1 LLFRSPHM
9 QIIRDVLYSISAVN
23 VIDML
28 IIASLI
34 YFVLAWFIG
43 TRSFEILA
51 TLIGMGLLYYAASSF
66 GLVLTSVLFQ
76 YLWAAIIIVL
86 AIVFQPELREMLERA
101 SPVRYLSGRHST
113 AVEPEV
119 IEETV
124 NAVAE
129 LARLRIGALIVFQR
143 ADRLSD
149 LLLTGKRL
157 DSLISSEALVMI
169 FQKTSPL
176 HDGAVLVLDD
186 RIKAASCIL
195 PLSTDESLGTRFGT
209 RHRAAVGLTERSDAV
224 CVVVSEERGEV
235 SLAQRGEITNYRR
248 KGDFREAL
256 ERSFISGRLFEDH
269 VSRGPTSVIT
279 ANWRLKILSL
289 VTAAFLWFVIVGPHS
304 SEIGLSVP
312 IQYANLPPGM
322 EVTGKWMDRLEV
334 RARGSETS
342 LANLKPGSVRALV
355 DLSKVVTGLNFF
367 RISRQDIQVPPGIAI
382 ARIRPSDLEL
392 TVRAAAEKTFTVVP
406 TVIGAIPANMR
417 VSVRPRSV
425 KVRALPDELGHIK
438 SVVSDPIRISDLI
451 DKKQRQ
457 VAVAV
462 KPESVR
468 IESIEPA
475 RVSVTLEAKERDA
488 SR

>member
-1 LLFRSPHM
+1 M

-392 TVRAAAEKTFTVVP
+392 TVRAAAEKTFAVVP

>member
-1 LLFRSPHM
+1 M
-9 QIIRDVLYSISAVN
+9 QIIREVLYSITTTN
-23 VIDML
+23 VVDML
-28 IIASLI
+28 IIAGLI
-34 YFVLAWFIG
+34 YFVLAWFKG
-43 TRSFEILA
+43 TRSFQILA
-51 TLIGMGLLYYAASSF
+51 TLIGMGLLYYAASVF
-66 GLVLTSVLFQ
+66 GLILTSVLFQ

-86 AIVFQPELREMLERA
+86 AVVFQPELREMLERA
-101 SPVRYLSGRHST
+101 SPMRYLGHRRS
-113 AVEPEV
+113 AVMEPDV

-124 NAVAE
+124 DAVAE

-143 ADRLSD
+143 VDRLSD

-176 HDGAVLVLDD
+176 HDGAALVLDD

-195 PLSTDESLGTRFGT
+195 PLSTDETLGTRFGT

-235 SLAQRGEITNYRR
+235 SLTQRGEITNYKR
-248 KGDFREAL
+248 KGDLKEAL
-256 ERSFISGRLFEDH
+256 ERSFISGRLFEDRAP
-269 VSRGPTSVIT
+269 RGPTGLIT
-279 ANWRLKILSL
+279 ANWRLKILSI
-289 VTAAFLWFVIVGPHS
+289 VGAAFLWFLIVGPHS

-334 RARGSETS
+334 RVRGSETS

-355 DLSKVVTGLNFF
+355 DLSNVVTGLNFF
-367 RISRQDIQVPPGIAI
+367 RISSRDLQVPPGIAI
-382 ARIRPSDLEL
+382 AKIRPSDLRL
-392 TVRAAAEKTFTVVP
+392 TVRASAEKEIPVVP

-417 VSVRPRSV
+417 VSVRPRAV
-425 KVRALPDELGHIK
+425 KVRALPDELERIK
-438 SVVSDPIRISDLI
+438 SVVTDPIRISELI
-451 DKKQRQ
+451 DKKPRK
-457 VAVAV
+457 VPVAV
-462 KPESVR
+462 KPESIL
-468 IESIEPA
+468 IEAIDPGQ
-475 RVSVTLEAKERDA
+475 VSVALEAKEHDA

>member
-1 LLFRSPHM
+1 M
-9 QIIRDVLYSISAVN
+9 QIIRDFLYSISAVN

-34 YFVLAWFIG
+34 YFVLAWFKG
-43 TRSFEILA
+43 TRSFQILA

-66 GLVLTSVLFQ
+66 GLILTSVLFQ

-101 SPVRYLSGRHST
+101 SPIRYLSGRHST

-143 ADRLSD
+143 ADRLSE

-157 DSLISSEALVMI
+157 DSVISSEALVMI

-235 SLAQRGEITNYRR
+235 SLAQRGEITNYKR

-256 ERSFISGRLFEDH
+256 ERSFIAGRLFDDH
-269 VSRGPTSVIT
+269 APRGPTGLIT
-279 ANWRLKILSL
+279 ANWRLKILSV

-334 RARGSETS
+334 RVRGSETS

-367 RISRQDIQVPPGIAI
+367 RISSQDIQVPPGIAI
-382 ARIRPSDLEL
+382 AKIRPSDLEL
-392 TVRAAAEKTFTVVP
+392 TVRASAEKDFPVIP

-425 KVRALPDELGHIK
+425 KVRALPDELGQIK

-451 DKKQRQ
+451 DKNQRK

-462 KPESVR
+462 KPDSVR